1 MTSGWRTRFESGR
14 RWSPISNSRDC
25 FPRNSVCSHDPDY
38 VARDEAEL
46 LDLTQRSSAVT
57 HNHSDAITDG
67 IAEVMFGLPDDIA
80 EIEGGY
86 LARYLFE
93 GRDRFYA
100 QLAPAFVRA
109 TQQAMGRC
117 RTTDTLPTSRPA
129 PLVSGYANRPV
140 IALTDSLA
148 SLGIDRVGCQ
158 RPKAR
163 NGLTE
168 SLSAIRSRSIGRAKW
183 VLPATRPLGWSNNL
197 PRSSALAAVDF
208 CGFSAR
214 RDMVS

>member
-80 EIEGGY
+80 EIARGY
-86 LARYLFE
+86 LATYLVE
-93 GRDRFYA
+93 A
-100 QLAPAFVRA
+100 
-109 TQQAMGRC
+109 
-117 RTTDTLPTSRPA
+117 
-129 PLVSGYANRPV
+129 
-140 IALTDSLA
+140 
-148 SLGIDRVGCQ
+148 GIGSMPNWR
-158 RPKAR
+158 
-163 NGLTE
+163 
-168 SLSAIRSRSIGRAKW
+168 
-183 VLPATRPLGWSNNL
+183 RPLYERHSKPWDGAA
-197 PRSSALAAVDF
+197 PRIHFQRVDRLRL
-208 CGFSAR
+208 S
-214 RDMVS
+214 RDTRTGP